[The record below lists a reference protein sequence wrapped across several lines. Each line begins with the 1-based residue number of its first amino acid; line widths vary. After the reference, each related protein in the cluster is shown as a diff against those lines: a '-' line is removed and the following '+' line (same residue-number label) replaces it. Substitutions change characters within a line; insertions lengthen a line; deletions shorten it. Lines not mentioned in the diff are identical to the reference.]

1 MDNKGSKL
9 FSETPHLT
17 REQMMD
23 YLHHRL
29 VGKELHEVER
39 HLVDCSLC
47 NEALEGA
54 KKVRDESRIVTITH
68 ELRQLAR
75 KRKLVRRKVFS
86 QMDLISLFGIIFL
99 IIFLIIIAVVMFIK
113 K

>member
-1 MDNKGSKL
+1 MDKKGSKL

-17 REQMMD
+17 RGQMMD
-23 YLHHRL
+23 YLHRRL
-29 VGKELHEVER
+29 VGKELHEVEE

-47 NEALEGA
+47 NEALEGV
-54 KKVRDESRIVTITH
+54 KKIRDESRIVTITH

-75 KRKLVRRKVFS
+75 KRKLVRRKIFS

>member
-1 MDNKGSKL
+1 MDNNGSKL
-9 FSETPHLT
+9 FSETPHLN

-29 VGKELHEVER
+29 AGKELHDVEK

-54 KKVRDESRIVTITH
+54 KRIRDESRIVTITH
-68 ELRQLAR
+68 ELRRLAR
-75 KRKLVRRKVFS
+75 KRKLVRRKMFS
-86 QMDLISLFGIIFL
+86 QLDLVSLFGIVFL

>member
-1 MDNKGSKL
+1 MDNKRKL
-9 FSETPHLT
+9 FAQTPHLT
-17 REQMMD
+17 NQQMMD

-29 VGKELHEVER
+29 IGKELHEVEK

-54 KKVRDESRIVTITH
+54 KKVRDASRIVTITH

-75 KRKLVRRKVFS
+75 KRKLVKRRLFS
-86 QMDLISLFGIIFL
+86 QLDLVSLFGVIFL